1 MARRPV
7 QNTPELIRTQ
17 LSEAIKGFGNE
28 LDHPELRHK
37 VVALVPAFH
46 LLRDLGSSL
55 INEDIPAAR
64 DRIIFYLKKYSKYII
79 HGDELM
85 VVSGISE
92 WARRV
97 RELRV
102 ELGWSIL
109 SGLTARELAEED
121 KAEGYLL
128 EVDGRLLTS
137 MKPEEYFLMS
147 DTQDLEAAHRYN
159 VSKTI
164 RKSKDSVQDKIL
176 ALLRQNVGKQVTGEE
191 LRYVAGD
198 KTEWAR
204 RARELRTQLGWPI
217 VTRSQGRLD
226 LPIGVYVLEEDRQ
239 LPTHDR
245 GIPDAVRVEVLKRD
259 TMACQKC
266 GWKHSD
272 VSPSDPRKILELH
285 HRIHHARG
293 GENTVENLI
302 TLCNVHHDEI
312 HAKDMDVE
320 EYIGVRD

>member
-7 QNTPELIRTQ
+7 QDTPELIRTQ
-17 LSEAIKGFGNE
+17 LSEALNNFGNE
-28 LDHPELRHK
+28 MEHADLRHR
-37 VVALVPAFH
+37 VLALIPAFH

-55 INEDIPAAR
+55 INEDIPSAR
-64 DRIIFYLKKYSKYII
+64 DRIIFYLKTYPQKII

-102 ELGWSIL
+102 EFGWSII
-109 SGLTARELAEED
+109 SGLTARELAEAEEED
-121 KAEGYLL
+121 GSSI
-128 EVDGRLLTS
+128 EVDGRLLS
-137 MKPEEYFLMS
+137 SIKPEEYLLMK
-147 DTQDLEAAHRYN
+147 DTQDLEAAYRWN

-164 RKSKDSVQDKIL
+164 RKSSASVQDKIL
-176 ALLRQNVGKQVTGEE
+176 AYLKQNVGKQVTGEE

-239 LPTHDR
+239 LPVHDR
-245 GIPDAVRVEVLKRD
+245 NIPDAVRVEVLRRD
-259 TMACQKC
+259 VMACQKC

-285 HRIHHARG
+285 HRLHHVKG
-293 GENTVENLI
+293 GANTVDNLI

-312 HAKDMDVE
+312 HAKDLEVDD
-320 EYIGVRD
+320 YIGLLD

>member
-1 MARRPV
+1 MPRRPT
-7 QNTPELIRTQ
+7 QNNPELIRTQ
-17 LSEAIKGFGNE
+17 LSEALDKFGVE
-28 LDHPELRHK
+28 LVHSELRER
-37 VVALVPAFH
+37 VQALVPAFH
-46 LLRDLGSSL
+46 LLRALGSSL
-55 INEDIPAAR
+55 INENIPAAR
-64 DRIIFYLKKYSKYII
+64 DRIIFYLRTYPQKII

-109 SGLTARELAEED
+109 SGLTAKELAE
-121 KAEGYLL
+121 AEGA
-128 EVDGRLLTS
+128 DGNVLKIDDRLLTS
-137 MKPEEYFLMS
+137 MKPEEYLLMNQ
-147 DTQDLEAAHRYN
+147 TQDLEAAYRWN

-164 RKSKDSVQDKIL
+164 RQSKASVQDKIL
-176 ALLRQNVGKQVTGEE
+176 AFLRQNVGKQVSGEE

-226 LPIGVYVLEEDRQ
+226 LPIGVYLLEEDRQ
-239 LPTHDR
+239 LPVHDR
-245 GIPDAVRVEVLKRD
+245 SVPDAVRVEVLRRD
-259 TMACQKC
+259 GMQCQKC
-266 GWKHSD
+266 LWKHTD
-272 VSPSDPRKILELH
+272 VTPSDPRKILELH
-285 HRIHHARG
+285 HRLHHARG
-293 GENTVENLI
+293 GANTAVNLI

-312 HAKDMDVE
+312 HAKDMEVDDYLAE
-320 EYIGVRD
+320 